1 MIKDFEN
8 KNVLAEMKRQVNEA
22 AKISIREA
30 RITFVLVHMMS
41 EHHELIS
48 EGSKTKDKDIMLRF
62 ASYNLTRAG
71 KWVEGSEEDGIM
83 SPVELYRKED
93 SRFDLLDLFRHLC
106 PAKDAVKKGLDEWQ
120 EWPDD
125 VPYFEWYEDILQTA
139 YTTLFGL
146 YYFDT
151 PVKDM
156 LRWLGKDE
164 PKNPRFVN
172 AMNRHE
178 TVVNID
184 NDHMKLNEMTDEPE
198 RKKKR
203 VYVSDE
209 EIAQGM
215 ENVEELKDMFRKLA
229 GMLAKDDT
237 LRFCQEKEETA
248 FGIFMIGTFAM
259 MMPGDNVNREG
270 MTKGDNAK
278 LGYQMAKKTMM
289 GKKLTSQIVT
299 ADDDKA
305 ACEVFHWG
313 LVYGRMG
320 VEDGSMPTDLA
331 YTDVRRKPGPKS
343 KK

>member
-8 KNVLAEMKRQVNEA
+8 KKVLAEMKRQVNAA

-41 EHHELIS
+41 EHHELAEAS
-48 EGSKTKDKDIMLRF
+48 KKDGNEGNLFRF
-62 ASYNLTRAG
+62 ASYNLTRAAD
-71 KWVEGSEEDGIM
+71 WLEGETEGGGT
-83 SPVELYRKED
+83 PVEMFHKEEGH
-93 SRFDLLDLFRHLC
+93 FDLLGLIRYLC
-106 PAKDAVKKGLDEWQ
+106 PANDAVKKGLEEWQ

-139 YTTLFGL
+139 YATLFGL

-151 PVKDM
+151 PVKDI

-164 PKNPRFVN
+164 PKNPHFVN

-184 NDHMKLNEMTDEPE
+184 NDHMKLNEMPDEPE

-209 EIAQGM
+209 EVAQGM

-229 GMLAKDDT
+229 DMLAKGDT

-248 FGIFMIGTFAM
+248 FGVFLIGTFAM
-259 MMPGDNVNREG
+259 MMPGDNVNRDG

-278 LGYQMAKKTMM
+278 LVYQMAKKTMM
-289 GKKLTSQIVT
+289 GKKLTSHIMT

>member
-8 KNVLAEMKRQVNEA
+8 KNVLDAMKRQINEA
-22 AKISIREA
+22 AKISVRDG
-30 RITFVLVHMMS
+30 RITFVLVHMLS
-41 EHHELIS
+41 EHHEMAEAAGKEDDESNLFN
-48 EGSKTKDKDIMLRF
+48 F
-62 ASYNLTRAG
+62 ASYNLNRATEWLEG
-71 KWVEGSEEDGIM
+71 KTEGGM
-83 SPVELYRKED
+83 TPVELYRQED
-93 SRFDLLDLFRHLC
+93 GHFNLLELFRHLS
-106 PAKDAVKKGLDEWQ
+106 PAKDAVKNGLEEWQ
-120 EWPDD
+120 EWPKN
-125 VPYFEWYEDILQTA
+125 VPYYEWYEEMLQTA
-139 YTTLFGL
+139 YATLFGL
-146 YYFDT
+146 YYFDVPT
-151 PVKDM
+151 KDL
-156 LRWLGKDE
+156 LRWVGKDE
-164 PKNPRFVN
+164 PKNPRFIN

-178 TVVNID
+178 TVVNIG
-184 NDHMKLNEMTDEPE
+184 NDHIKLDEMADEPE

-209 EIAQGM
+209 EVAQGM
-215 ENVEELKDMFRKLA
+215 ENVEELKGLFRKLA
-229 GMLAKDDT
+229 GMLAKGDT

-259 MMPGDNVNREG
+259 MMPGDNVNRDG

-278 LGYQMAKKTMM
+278 LVYQMAKKTMM

-331 YTDVRRKPGPKS
+331 NIDIRHKPGPKS

>member
-8 KNVLAEMKRQVNEA
+8 KNVLDAMKRQINEA
-22 AKISIREA
+22 AKISVRDG
-30 RITFVLVHMMS
+30 RITFVLVHMLS
-41 EHHELIS
+41 EHHEMAEATGK
-48 EGSKTKDKDIMLRF
+48 EGDESNLFNF
-62 ASYNLTRAG
+62 ASYNLNRATEWLEG
-71 KWVEGSEEDGIM
+71 KTEGGM
-83 SPVELYRKED
+83 TPVELYRQED
-93 SRFDLLDLFRHLC
+93 GHFNLLELFRHLC
-106 PAKDAVKKGLDEWQ
+106 PAKDAVKKGLEEWQ
-120 EWPDD
+120 EWPQN
-125 VPYFEWYEDILQTA
+125 VPYYEWYEDMLLTA
-139 YTTLFGL
+139 YATLFGL

-178 TVVNID
+178 TVVNIG
-184 NDHMKLNEMTDEPE
+184 NDHIKLDEMADEPE

-209 EIAQGM
+209 EVAQGM
-215 ENVEELKDMFRKLA
+215 ENVEELKGLFRKLA
-229 GMLAKDDT
+229 DMLAKGDT

-259 MMPGDNVNREG
+259 MMPGDNVNRDG

-278 LGYQMAKKTMM
+278 LVYQMAKKTMM
-289 GKKLTSQIVT
+289 GKKLTSEIVT
-299 ADDDKA
+299 ADDNKA

-331 YTDVRRKPGPKS
+331 NIDIRHKPGPKS